1 MSRQQPLVVPLG
13 EARLARPLSPVWVL
27 SLIVKSVVVA
37 LWVCAISLVL
47 VLAAHAAGAPA
58 GESSRGQLLF
68 KGEGDESFRPAP
80 PVSTD
85 VQIRITGMIGQGD
98 NAVISAHRD
107 THFRFLRR
115 ISAGDTLIIQTA
127 DGVERVFQV
136 ADTQVVDEEASII
149 PDTSEQM
156 LTLITCYLFDDVVP
170 GGSLRFLVFAVQ
182 RPILAM

>member
-68 KGEGDESFRPAP
+68 KGEESFRPAP
-80 PVSTD
+80 PVSID
-85 VQIRITGMIGQGD
+85 VKIRITGMIGQGG

-156 LTLITCYLFDDVVP
+156 LTLITYYPFDDVVP

-182 RPILAM
+182 RQSIQWIM